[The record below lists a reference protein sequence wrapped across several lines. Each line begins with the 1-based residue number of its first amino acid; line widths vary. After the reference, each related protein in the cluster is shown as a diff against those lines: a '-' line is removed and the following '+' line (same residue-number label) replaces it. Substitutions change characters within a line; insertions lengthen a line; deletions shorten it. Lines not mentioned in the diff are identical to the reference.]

1 MRRIVAGMLCLL
13 VLPCVARAESLV
25 IGHQAATDYLP
36 AYVAQQRGI
45 FARHGIEATLQP
57 VPNGGQIPAALV
69 SGSVQVGTLTT
80 VLLVQAASQGLPIGC
95 IAGGSVLAPGVRVG
109 AALICPGVALRN
121 PGDFAGHVVGVSAI
135 GSFLQMLFAQWLRD
149 GGADPAGVRYVE
161 APFPQLGD
169 VLKSGRVDAALLV
182 EPFAA
187 RAEHSVPGAT
197 TLPYLDHFPPGT
209 LINAYC
215 VANDW
220 ARAHGATIAGFRA
233 ALDEAIAAIRA
244 DPDAARADIGTWL
257 KLPPELV
264 ATLPIPAFDAHI
276 TAPQIAAWTAMAATQ
291 GLVDRRIDP
300 CQRTRAM
307 MRKVGIGK
315 IWRVA

>member
-1 MRRIVAGMLCLL
+1 MRGIIAMLLGLLALPGVAG
-13 VLPCVARAESLV
+13 AETLI

-57 VPNGGQIPAALV
+57 VPNGGQVPAALV
-69 SGSVQVGTLTT
+69 SGSIQIGTLTT

-109 AALICPGVALRN
+109 AALIRPGVALRN

-135 GSFLQMLFAQWLRD
+135 GSFLQVLFVQWLRD
-149 GGADPAGVRYVE
+149 GGADPASIRTIE

-169 VLKSGRVDAALLV
+169 VLKSGRIDAALLV

-187 RAEHSVPGAT
+187 RAEQSVPGAT

-220 ARAHGATIAGFRA
+220 ARGHGAAIAGFRA
-233 ALDEAIAAIRA
+233 ALDEAITAIHA
-244 DPDAARADIGTWL
+244 DPASARADMGNWL
-257 KLPPELV
+257 KLPPAV
-264 ATLPIPAFDAHI
+264 AASLPIPAFDAHI
-276 TAPQIAAWTAMAATQ
+276 TAKQVAAWSTMAESQ
-291 GLVDRRIDP
+291 GVIDHGIDP
-300 CQRTRAM
+300 AS
-307 MRKVGIGK
+307 VL
-315 IWRVA
+315 VP